1 MDGCPDKPDP
11 NVQISTVTL
20 LCKSNEI
27 KKMNFARLKCVFVM
41 LCGGHCQMY
50 PLRVGR
56 LSKLSV
62 MQGEIPVSCMEVSLL
77 SLSFSLSPSLESL
90 HLFLFD
96 FLYICG

>member
-1 MDGCPDKPDP
+1 MDGCPVPEVNKPDP

-20 LCKSNEI
+20 LCKSHEI

-56 LSKLSV
+56 LSKLPV
-62 MQGEIPVSCMEVSLL
+62 MQGEIPVSWMEVSLL
-77 SLSFSLSPSLESL
+77 SLSLSIAGVSSSVSL
-90 HLFLFD
+90 
-96 FLYICG
+96 